1 MGSRRTSLPNRLRVT
16 RVVRGSLIVVLLSS
30 TLGCA
35 MSTGKSR
42 LPQEGLRS
50 ILVSQQDTFSCRSM
64 SAAEWSSV
72 EEHTQQDHFAQPL
85 IPAGCEPAFKLGS
98 GGARYAE

>member
-1 MGSRRTSLPNRLRVT
+1 MQSRRSTLPVRSRVM
-16 RVVRGSLIVVLLSS
+16 RVLLGSVFAVLLSQ

-35 MSTGKSR
+35 MGTGRSR
-42 LPQEGLRS
+42 LPQEGLKS
-50 ILVSQQDTFSCRSM
+50 ILVSQEDTFSCRSM

-85 IPAGCEPAFKLGS
+85 IPAGCEPAFKVGF
-98 GGARYAE
+98 GGASYQE

>member
-1 MGSRRTSLPNRLRVT
+1 MLGAA
-16 RVVRGSLIVVLLSS
+16 LIAP
-30 TLGCA
+30 TAGCA
-35 MSTGKSR
+35 MGTGKSR

-50 ILVSQQDTFSCRSM
+50 LLISQDDTFSCRSM

-85 IPAGCEPAFKLGS
+85 IPAGCEPAFKLGF

>member
-1 MGSRRTSLPNRLRVT
+1 MRSLRSPLSFMRAGRTLSGL
-16 RVVRGSLIVVLLSS
+16 VLALVLSS
-30 TLGCA
+30 TVGCA
-35 MSTGKSR
+35 MGTGKSR

-50 ILVSQQDTFSCRSM
+50 VLISQEDTFSCQSM

-85 IPAGCEPAFKLGS
+85 IPAGCEPAFKLGV
-98 GGARYAE
+98 GGASYTE